1 MPLIFSKDNGILS
14 YSLPIWQFYTDR
26 NLALLFGTLFT
37 IYFASHQNE
46 ARHYYNKCITYK
58 KQKNYEH

>member
-26 NLALLFGTLFT
+26 NLALLFGTLFV
-37 IYFASHQNE
+37 IYFVSHQ
-46 ARHYYNKCITYK
+46 
-58 KQKNYEH
+58 

>member
-26 NLALLFGTLFT
+26 NLALLFGTLFA
-37 IYFASHQNE
+37 IYSVSYTHLTLPTTS
-46 ARHYYNKCITYK
+46 RV
-58 KQKNYEH
+58 

>member
-26 NLALLFGTLFT
+26 NLALLFGTLFA
-37 IYFASHQNE
+37 IYFASRQNE
-46 ARHYYNKCITYK
+46 AKHYYNKCITYK